1 MSLQAAET
9 ARADD
14 LRGGLYM
21 FLSGLSFAV
30 LSSGLKE
37 LSHDLPTLMVGV
49 LRNVAALACFAPLF
63 WRRGFGLV
71 RTDRWR
77 EHFLR
82 SAYGYISFLM
92 FVYALPI
99 LLLADAIAL
108 SFTTPLWSLLLS
120 GLFMAERIPP
130 TRWVA
135 TAIGFAG
142 VLLIAKPGSD
152 VSAATAIALLSA
164 VLASLA
170 MIKVKQLSRTEPPER
185 IAFYF
190 MFNGLLIGLPIALPV
205 WQWPDARQWLLV
217 AGVGGLSFLSQICLV
232 RGYALGTFSK
242 MAPMD
247 FLRLPLG
254 IVSGFALFGELPDLW
269 SVTGMAIVV
278 AATLFIMLARERK
291 RP

>member
-1 MSLQAAET
+1 MSAQAAGE

-37 LSHDLPTLMVGV
+37 LSHDLPALMVGL
-49 LRNVAALACFAPLF
+49 LRNVAALAFFAPLL

-82 SAYGYISFLM
+82 SFYGYVSFLM

-120 GLFMAERIPP
+120 ALVIAEKIPP
-130 TRWVA
+130 SRWLA
-135 TAIGFAG
+135 TAIGFGG

-152 VSAATAIALLSA
+152 VSAATALALLSA

-190 MFNGLLIGLPIALPV
+190 MFNGLLIGLPIALPF
-205 WQWPDARQWLLV
+205 WQWPDARQWLIV
-217 AGVGGLSFLSQICLV
+217 IGVGGLSFLSQLCLV

-254 IVSGFALFGELPDLW
+254 IVSGFALFGELPDIW
-269 SVTGMAIVV
+269 SVLGMAVV
-278 AATLFIMLARERK
+278 VSATLFIMLKRDRK
-291 RP
+291 R